1 VTAGEV
7 RLPPIPWTRIA
18 PAPLPAR
25 FLERPNRFTAV
36 VELPGGDRVRAH
48 LPNPGR
54 LTGTLAPGCEVLL
67 DGPYPPPRA
76 LPYTVVAAREGRT
89 LVCTV
94 TTYANRLFPVL
105 LDLGLFP
112 ELPRGEFAAEVL
124 HGRSRFDFRAGGT
137 LVEVKS
143 VTLRRRGGWGL
154 FPDAVTAR
162 GARHVRELAELASR
176 GHKAAI
182 VFMAQRGDVGRIA
195 PAREID
201 PAFAAA
207 LAEAAGA
214 GVTLLGCAVRMRRL
228 GAVSARRIPVSLDCE

>member
-1 VTAGEV
+1 VKAGEV
-7 RLPPIPWTRIA
+7 RLPQVAWTRVV
-18 PAPLPAR
+18 PEPLPAR

-36 VELPGGDRVRAH
+36 VELAGGGRVRAH

-89 LVCTV
+89 LVCTI

-105 LDLGLFP
+105 RRLELFP
-112 ELPRGEFAAEVL
+112 ELPDGELAAEVA
-124 HGRSRFDFRAGGT
+124 HGPSRFDFRAGGA

-143 VTLRRRGGWGL
+143 VTLRRSGGWGL

-162 GARHVRELAELASR
+162 GARHVRELAELARSGR
-176 GHKAAI
+176 RTAI
-182 VFMAQRGDVGRIA
+182 LFMAQRGDVRRIA
-195 PAREID
+195 PAKDID

-207 LAEAAGA
+207 LAEAASA
-214 GVTLLGCAVRMRRL
+214 GVVLLGCAVRMRL
-228 GAVSARRIPVSLDCE
+228 KGAVSARRVPVHLDYE

>member
-1 VTAGEV
+1 VRAGEI
-7 RLPPIPWTRIA
+7 RLPRIAWTRVA
-18 PAPLPAR
+18 REPLPAR

-36 VELPGGDRVRAH
+36 VELAGGGRVRAH

-54 LTGTLAPGCEVLL
+54 LTGTLTPGCELLL

-89 LVCTV
+89 LVCTI

-112 ELPRGEFAAEVL
+112 ELPPGKPASEVL
-124 HGRSRFDFRAGGT
+124 HGRSRFDFRLAEV
-137 LVEVKS
+137 LIEVKS
-143 VTLRRRGGWGL
+143 VTLRRSGGWGL

-162 GARHVRELAELASR
+162 GARHVRELAELARR
-176 GHKAAI
+176 GRPAAI
-182 VFMAQRGDVGRIA
+182 LFLAQRGDVRRIA
-195 PAREID
+195 PAKDVD

-207 LAEAAGA
+207 LAKAAQA
-214 GVTLLGCAVRMRRL
+214 GVILLGCAVRMRRL
-228 GAVSARRIPVSLDCE
+228 GAAAARRVPVSLDYE